1 MGGVIRR
8 EHVVATAAFAFQDV
22 EREAGEMLARARAQ
36 AEHLLADAEQRARES
51 AEVRKRVAHQQGLD
65 EGRQAGLTEIR
76 KEARQAAVDAARA
89 ELTRLTHAL
98 SAGLAEYE
106 RNRRSLIALAET
118 GLIELA
124 LAIARRVCKIEVAAS
139 GAPVRANARALLE
152 LVQHHEDVE
161 LRLNPAEVEL
171 LADLADEFTK
181 QTTALGHVTITADP
195 AVARGDC
202 RLSTRAGT
210 IDASIAGQ
218 LDRIAAALCT
228 PDHSPSPAP
237 AELAP

>member
-8 EHVVATAAFAFQDV
+8 EHVAATAGFAFQDV

-36 AEHLLADAEQRARES
+36 AERLLADAEQRARES
-51 AEVRKRVAHQQGLD
+51 AEIHKRAAHQQGLD
-65 EGRQAGLTEIR
+65 EGRQAGLKEVR
-76 KEARQAAVDAARA
+76 KEARQAAVDAARK

-98 SAGLAEYE
+98 GAGLAEYE

-124 LAIARRVCKIEVAAS
+124 LAIARRVCKIEIAVS
-139 GAPVRANARALLE
+139 GEPVRANARALLE

-161 LRLNPAEVEL
+161 LRLNPAEAEL
-171 LADLADEFTK
+171 LADLADEFTN
-181 QTTALGHVTITADP
+181 QTAALGHVTITADP

-202 RLSTRAGT
+202 SLRTRAGT

-218 LDRIAAALCT
+218 LDRIAAALCAPDPT
-228 PDHSPSPAP
+228 PNPAAVEP
-237 AELAP
+237 VP

>member
-8 EHVVATAAFAFQDV
+8 EHVAATAAFSFQDV

-36 AEHLLADAEQRARES
+36 AERLLADAETRARQT
-51 AEVRKRVAHQQGLD
+51 AEVHLRDAWAQGLAA
-65 EGRQAGLTEIR
+65 GRQAGLEEVR

-98 SAGLAEYE
+98 GAGLAEYE

-124 LAIARRVCKIEVAAS
+124 LAIARRVCKIQVATS
-139 GAPVRANARALLE
+139 DEPVRANARALLE

-161 LRLNPAEVEL
+161 LRLNPADAEL

-181 QTTALGHVTITADP
+181 HTAALGHVTITADP

-202 RLSTRAGT
+202 CLRTRAGT
-210 IDASIAGQ
+210 IDASITGQ
-218 LDRIAAALCT
+218 LDRIAAALCAPDPT
-228 PDHSPSPAP
+228 PNPAA
-237 AELAP
+237 AESAL